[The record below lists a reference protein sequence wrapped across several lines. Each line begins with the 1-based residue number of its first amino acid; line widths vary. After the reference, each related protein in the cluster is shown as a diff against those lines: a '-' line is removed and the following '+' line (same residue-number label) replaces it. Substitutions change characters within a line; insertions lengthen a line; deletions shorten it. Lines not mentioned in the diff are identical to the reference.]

1 MTDKIL
7 AFLDDLR
14 HFFEE
19 IFKKEISKLTVP
31 QLLVIV
37 GLVLLVVVT
46 LKALVKPTKAVVAG
60 TGKVVANVF
69 KKQTIKY
76 KASKATCLHCG
87 RTLDKCVCVD
97 MKDLSLRKRLK
108 KHKLEVKALKLQK
121 KLK

>member
-1 MTDKIL
+1 M
-7 AFLDDLR
+7 
-14 HFFEE
+14 
-19 IFKKEISKLTVP
+19 
-31 QLLVIV
+31 
-37 GLVLLVVVT
+37 VT

-60 TGKVVANVF
+60 TGKVVVNVF
-69 KKQTIKY
+69 RKQTIKH

-87 RTLDKCVCVD
+87 RTLDKCVCAD